1 MMMSLADV
9 LTTPEQH
16 LRKYVQSLVGL
27 LASLN
32 PELFPDN
39 GVTICLWK
47 DHTGMCF
54 DVQFAE
60 RFSLFLLV

>member
-1 MMMSLADV
+1 MMMSHADIP
-9 LTTPEQH
+9 TTPEQC
-16 LRKYVQSLVGL
+16 LKKYVESLVGL

-32 PELFPDN
+32 PKILLD

-47 DHTGMCF
+47 DHVGMHF
-54 DVQFAE
+54 DMQYAV